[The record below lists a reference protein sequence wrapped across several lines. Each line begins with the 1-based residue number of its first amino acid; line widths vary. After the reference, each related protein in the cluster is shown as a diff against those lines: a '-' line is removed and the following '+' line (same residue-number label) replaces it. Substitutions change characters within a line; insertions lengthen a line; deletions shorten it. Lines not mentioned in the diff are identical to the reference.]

1 MRLLTLP
8 TPYCTVALDCA
19 IRLKTEQAVPGR
31 SCWQLH
37 LPHCNSSF
45 IQDLTLVSKIL
56 GSSKISAPSVGRW
69 DVGVRD
75 FNRLAKVVCFSGTL
89 YQRLVIAEQ
98 NLRSELYPYQE
109 R

>member
-1 MRLLTLP
+1 M
-8 TPYCTVALDCA
+8 
-19 IRLKTEQAVPGR
+19 
-31 SCWQLH
+31 
-37 LPHCNSSF
+37 
-45 IQDLTLVSKIL
+45 
-56 GSSKISAPSVGRW
+56 SAPSVGRW

-75 FNRLAKVVCFSGTL
+75 FNWLAKVVCFSGTL